1 MLQGIQLSRTNG
13 RGLIA
18 RSHARRP
25 ADRIASL
32 PTAPIAPASSRAH
45 LPRAPHHGVR
55 PGSWPREAARL
66 DRSRWWSWWL
76 WRGGPTRS
84 LPEHGRE
91 TPQRLRYCVS
101 NCVGQ
106 SAGARTTTLT
116 PCWSTCYTSKRA
128 TRDGAVVARR
138 AHNPKVVGSNP
149 TPATIEGQR
158 SSPPGPF
165 FMSWFSRMLSHTC
178 PHRLEA

>member
-116 PCWSTCYTSKRA
+116 PCWSTCHNGRS
-128 TRDGAVVARR
+128 GAEALWTAQLSCAGTGRR
-138 AHNPKVVGSNP
+138 RLRYVDNRRVVGSV
-149 TPATIEGQR
+149 TI
-158 SSPPGPF
+158 
-165 FMSWFSRMLSHTC
+165 C
-178 PHRLEA
+178 